1 MNLLEGLNAPQQQA
15 VTHTQGPLLIFA
27 GAGSGKTRT
36 LTHRI
41 AYLIGEG
48 VSPYRIL
55 AVTFTNKAAKEMR
68 ERLENIVGPVVKR
81 MWLGTFHAL
90 CAQMLRIHGD
100 RIGLNPRFS
109 ILDYDDQLRLMKE
122 VIKDANLDSDRFKPA
137 VALSKVSDAKNAL
150 LVPTKVIEM
159 ASKPHE
165 KVYANLYARY
175 QERLRVASAMD
186 FDDLLMEAVRLLQES
201 PESLKHWSE
210 RFEHVLIDEFQD
222 VNEAQFQWAKL
233 LASHHRNICVV
244 GDDDQCLV
252 AGTLVETPDGKK
264 PIEEIVEGDKVLAG
278 VGDGCT
284 RFYQVRA
291 VTFKPYNGP
300 VLKIST
306 DFHHELR
313 VTPNHICFG
322 AAGRDRTQW
331 THRPGTVLLSAFE
344 HVTYIDSSIEPLHS
358 VYSEARTVRY
368 ELNSEYDER
377 NLDCAEEI
385 ARQRARAQGG
395 AEIERVAWFC
405 DRDDLRAIPFNFLPA
420 SALQVNNGVPF
431 VEGRCVKSARINGI
445 EEEPYDG
452 LVYDLDIEGARNFAA
467 NGVLVHNSIYAWRG
481 ANVKIILEFEQVY
494 QDATVVRL
502 EQNYRSTQN
511 ILDAAYG
518 VISQNNGRA
527 AKRLWTEEQGGAQL
541 TLHGALNAQEE
552 AAYVVRQIELL
563 RREDHLDWKD
573 FAILCRVN
581 AQSRPFEEAFL
592 RTRVPLKLVGTQRFY
607 ERREI
612 RDVMAYLRWI
622 YNPDDNA
629 ATSRLINV
637 PPRGIGAATVDKLDA
652 IAREQNRSL
661 GAVLLDNGTTGKLL
675 SPVVAR
681 KVEPLQRLLR
691 ALMEDAQKSPN
702 LADLMDKILERT
714 RMLEWLRGERDADSV
729 DREANVEELVRAI
742 EAFDMRLAEEV
753 DENGE
758 TSEIWNEGDP
768 LRIGM
773 FLGEVV
779 LDGSGDKDNQRNQTD
794 DAVTFMTLHSAKGL
808 EFPVVFL
815 AGVEQGLLPHSRAVF
830 SESATPEE
838 LEEERRLMY
847 VGLTRAEKRAYLTY
861 AQQRTMHGRTE
872 TTTLS
877 QFLEEIPAHLL
888 EREGLAKMARGGFY
902 ARSSEWGNAGRGG
915 YRDRVESLPR
925 PTFSPPASAA
935 SSSASGSSRDA
946 NGKPPQFKVSDRVRH
961 KTYGEGLVVAAST
974 QGGSGEWVEVA
985 FLNGGIGKKK
995 LIVAFAGL
1003 ERADS

>member
-41 AYLIGEG
+41 AYLIQHG
-48 VSPYRIL
+48 VSPHRIL
-55 AVTFTNKAAKEMR
+55 AVTFTNKASKEMR
-68 ERLENIVGPVVKR
+68 ARLENLVGPVAKK

-100 RIGLNPRFS
+100 RIGINPRFS
-109 ILDYDDQLRLMKE
+109 ILDSDDQLRLMKE
-122 VIKDANLDSDRFKPA
+122 VVKEANLDSDRFKPA
-137 VALSKVSDAKNAL
+137 VALSKVSDAKNEL
-150 LVPTKVIEM
+150 LVPEKVIER

-165 KVYANLYARY
+165 RVYANLYARY
-175 QERLRVASAMD
+175 QERLRVASALD

-201 PESLKHWSE
+201 PESLEHWSD
-210 RFEHVLIDEFQD
+210 RFEHILIDEFQD
-222 VNEAQFQWAKL
+222 VNEAQFRWARL
-233 LASHHRNICVV
+233 LASKHNNICVV

-252 AGTLVETPDGKK
+252 AGTLVETPEGKK
-264 PIEEIVEGDKVLAG
+264 PIEEVIEGDKVLAG
-278 VGDGCT
+278 IGEGIAA
-284 RFYQVRA
+284 FYEVQA
-291 VTFKPYNGP
+291 VKAKAYNGP
-300 VLKIST
+300 VLKIRT

-322 AAGRDRTQW
+322 AIARDRTQAIG
-331 THRPGTVLLSAFE
+331 RPETVLLSAFE
-344 HVTYIDSSIEPLHS
+344 CVGEDVEPIHS
-358 VYSEARTVRY
+358 VSSKSRTGGY
-368 ELNSEYDER
+368 ER
-377 NLDCAEEI
+377 NLDRAEESARNI
-385 ARQRARAQGG
+385 ARSEGG
-395 AEIERVAWFC
+395 AEIERVAMFC
-405 DRDDLRAIPFNFLPA
+405 GMDYPDGDPFNFLPA
-420 SALQVNNGVPF
+420 SALKINNGVPA
-431 VEGRCVKSARINGI
+431 VEGNRVFSARINSI
-445 EEEPYDG
+445 AEESYDG
-452 LVYDLDIEGARNFAA
+452 LVYDLDVSGARNFAA

-494 QDATVVRL
+494 KDATVVRL

-552 AAYVVRQIELL
+552 AAYVARQIEVL
-563 RREDHLDWKD
+563 RREDHLDYKD

-592 RTRVPLKLVGTQRFY
+592 RSRVPLKLVGTQRFY

-612 RDVMAYLRWI
+612 RDVLAYLRWI

-629 ATSRLINV
+629 AIGRLINV
-637 PPRGIGAATVDKLDA
+637 PPRGIGAATVDKLDS
-652 IAREQNRSL
+652 IAREQNRSM

-675 SPVVAR
+675 SPTVAR
-681 KVEPLQRLLR
+681 KIEPLQRLLR
-691 ALMEDAQKSPN
+691 LLMEDAQKSPN

-714 RMLEWLRGERDADSV
+714 RMMEWLRGDRDTDSV
-729 DREANVEELVRAI
+729 DREANVEELLRAV
-742 EAFDMRLAEEV
+742 EAFDMRLAEDI

-758 TSEIWNEGDP
+758 TSEIWEESDP
-768 LRIGM
+768 LRLGM

-779 LDGSGDKDNQRNQTD
+779 LDGSGDKDNQRNQTE

-815 AGVEQGLLPHSRAVF
+815 AGVEQGLLPHARAVF
-830 SESATPEE
+830 SENASPDE

-847 VGLTRAEKRAYLTY
+847 VGLTRAEKRAYITF

-872 TTTLS
+872 TTQQS
-877 QFLEEIPAHLL
+877 QFLDEIPAHLV
-888 EREGLAKMARGGFY
+888 EREGLAKMGRGSFHT
-902 ARSSEWGNAGRGG
+902 RSTEWGSGGRGAG
-915 YRDRVESLPR
+915 AYRDRIESLPR
-925 PTFSPPASAA
+925 PTFSTPSSP
-935 SSSASGSSRDA
+935 SSSSTSRDS
-946 NGKPPQFKVSDRVRH
+946 NGKAPQFKVSDRVRH

-985 FLNGGIGKKK
+985 FLQGSIGKKK

-1003 ERADS
+1003 EKAS